1 MLTRASALPK
11 IRKRLREAGWPIHC
25 GPCDETGKRASA
37 GVGVM
42 CREDEVKVYPE
53 KIKDGELYKAYECAM
68 VAKYTMDVGWERSYT
83 VYNLYGKSGGSK
95 EAITTTEALCQGC
108 RREGE
113 QGIHGPKMWVGGNSM
128 LPHANLER

>member
-95 EAITTTEALCQGC
+95 GDHHDGSPMPGMQK
-108 RREGE
+108 RRRARHPRAEDVG
-113 QGIHGPKMWVGGNSM
+113 GGNSM